1 MSKLKK
7 GIFVAGT
14 GTDIGKTYVTAL
26 VVKKLAQHGLNAG
39 YYKAALSGAEER
51 NGKFIPGDAEYVR
64 TVSGINQDLSQMV
77 SYVYKN
83 AVSPHLAAKIE
94 GNPVRLEKV
103 VSDYKAVQNDY
114 DYVTVEGSGG
124 IVCPIRIDGDERIM
138 LEDIVRALNLPVLII
153 ADGGLGTINSVVLT
167 CEYIKH
173 RGIPVK
179 GIILNNFDSK
189 SVMHRDNKEMIE
201 QLTGICVV
209 GEVECGGDDINIG
222 ADELAALYD

>member
-26 VVKKLAQHGLNAG
+26 IVKKLAQHGLSAG

-51 NGKFIPGDAEYVR
+51 NGEFIPGDAEYVR
-64 TVSGINQDLSQMV
+64 TVSGINQDFSQMV

-94 GNPVRLEKV
+94 GNPVELKKV
-103 VSDYKAVQNDY
+103 ISDYRSVQNDY

-124 IVCPIRIDGDERIM
+124 IVCPIRIDADEQIM

-189 SVMHRDNKEMIE
+189 NVMHRDNKAMIE
-201 QLTGICVV
+201 QLTGIRVI
-209 GEVECGGDDINIG
+209 GEVECGGDDINID